1 MSMFVLFS
9 FLHPKEVGVKHQSTN
24 QPKGNQNPVNQRRT
38 GNAIVK
44 RKKDNG
50 TNYHVQLTTHK
61 TKDRTA

>member
-1 MSMFVLFS
+1 MFVLFS

-50 TNYHVQLTTHK
+50 TN
-61 TKDRTA
+61 